1 MAIKPPPYCKNAEP
15 TPIGWR
21 DPRTR
26 EILAVRKISQADI
39 DEYYL
44 SHMDKDALEAKA
56 RESGVELDKRQSREA
71 LVSKV
76 EVLMENDITSM
87 NKKQLEEFAREHGV
101 ELDRRKTKAVLLA
114 EVQELLS

>member
-44 SHMDKDALEAKA
+44 SKMDKDQLEAKA
-56 RESGVELDKRQSREA
+56 RESGVELDKRQSRDT

-76 EVLMENDITSM
+76 EILLDKDITKM
-87 NKKQLEEFAREHGV
+87 TKKELEELARKYDV
-101 ELDRRKTKAVLLA
+101 ELDRRETKATLLA
-114 EVQELLS
+114 KVQELLS

>member
-44 SHMDKDALEAKA
+44 SQMDKDALEAKA
-56 RESGVELDKRQSREA
+56 REHGMRLLREDGW
-71 LVSKV
+71 LKV
-76 EVLMENDITSM
+76 RRGETTIDEVLTC
-87 NKKQLEEFAREHGV
+87 
-101 ELDRRKTKAVLLA
+101 TAV
-114 EVQELLS
+114 

>member
-1 MAIKPPPYCKNAEP
+1 MAIKPPQYCRDAEP
-15 TPIGWR
+15 TTLGWR
-21 DPRTR
+21 HPRTR

-44 SHMDKDALEAKA
+44 AQMDKDALEAKA
-56 RESGVELDKRQSREA
+56 RESGVELDKRLSKEA

-76 EVLMENDITSM
+76 EVLMENDITTM
-87 NKKQLEEFAREHGV
+87 NKKQLEEFARERGV
-101 ELDRRKTKAVLLA
+101 ELDRRKTKATLLA